1 MRGGG
6 LYKLRGFKFLT
17 LDKSLVV
24 DTKIVG
30 YRLIDDDNSFV
41 DMPLNSID
49 VSQYNYL
56 GYLYVKPYNENGVKV
71 LRTPQEKYG
80 IDKGYIIPAGI
91 KLGTQW
97 YKWSRPDFRS
107 LVKRLSEVLSRSM
120 SEILSRPVFGFKN
133 VNIDE
138 EFALYEF
145 WFKLGDEYDFD
156 EIYWEYEDECNSSKS
171 AISNWLRKQ
180 NISFVNVK
188 CIFATD
194 DGWFSC
200 TIYFDGVGIWV

>member
-1 MRGGG
+1 M
-6 LYKLRGFKFLT
+6 RGFKLLT
-17 LDKSLVV
+17 LDKSLAFS
-24 DTKIVG
+24 TEIVG

-71 LRTPQEKYG
+71 LRTPHEKYG
-80 IDKGYIIPAGI
+80 LSRGYIIPAGI

-97 YKWSRPDFRS
+97 YKWNRPDFRG
-107 LVKRLSEVLSRSM
+107 LVKRLSEVLLRSM
-120 SEILSRPVFGFKN
+120 SKILSRPVYGFKN

-200 TIYFDGVGIWV
+200 TIYFDKSED